1 MKPEQKIYK
10 RLRRDLES
18 RYGIARVFIQRIET
32 STGSGIPDVYVV
44 CPDFNGWIETKTIDY
59 NVSSEQYAW
68 MKLFEDRGG
77 RCAVV
82 TLVTRDK
89 FPFMFDEQSS
99 NDGVDEKLCYLA
111 VDVRMLEYRTLG
123 RYLIEVQPQP
133 IYLER
138 K

>member
-82 TLVTRDK
+82 TLLEDK
-89 FPFMFDEQSS
+89 
-99 NDGVDEKLCYLA
+99 LLWLA